1 MAQTL
6 KMIEWISM
14 DNYGYLYHTE
24 PWSVL
29 MSVEVWYIL
38 TTFRWFGIPKF
49 PTPSSLSIDGGRKE
63 CPMVANAFWWW
74 LPCLSP
80 RIPAEGFQR
89 LKACVASEG
98 VLVEVFWTL
107 VDTWTQGAL
116 PSSWSSCKLPKKN
129 PSSCSVLSVP
139 CAGGH
144 PSIVYTLH

>member
-14 DNYGYLYHTE
+14 DIYGYLHHTE
-24 PWSVL
+24 PRGVL
-29 MSVEVWYIL
+29 MSVEVWHIL
-38 TTFRWFGIPKF
+38 ATFRWFGIPKF

-98 VLVEVFWTL
+98 VLVEVFCTLVETWTL
-107 VDTWTQGAL
+107 GACLPVDLLVNCQKTQAIAL
-116 PSSWSSCKLPKKN
+116 FCLCLVPVVILH
-129 PSSCSVLSVP
+129 SVYNSL
-139 CAGGH
+139 
-144 PSIVYTLH
+144 T